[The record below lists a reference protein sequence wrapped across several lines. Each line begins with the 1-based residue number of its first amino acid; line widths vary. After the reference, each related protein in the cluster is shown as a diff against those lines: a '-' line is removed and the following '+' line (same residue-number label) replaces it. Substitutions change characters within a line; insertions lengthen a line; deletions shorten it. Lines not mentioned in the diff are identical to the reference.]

1 MKSGE
6 RRTFASLALPGV
18 RLWFA
23 GQTLSFMGNWAQVV
37 AQATLVN
44 RLSGSGRMLGLI
56 AMVQFGPVLVLGA
69 YGGVLADRLD
79 RRLASIATNVALA
92 VATASLGLLTISGHV
107 RLWHVFAI
115 AAVMGVL
122 NSFDHPLRQTMVHD
136 LVGPDHIAN
145 AVSLQTV
152 INNIA
157 RVSGPALAALLITSI
172 GIGWSFIANAVTFVA
187 MAFALVALRERM
199 IGALAKVRSPDARL
213 REGFAYVRR
222 QRRLLVP
229 LLVMA
234 LIGTF
239 TYEFSVFLPLLAT
252 HTFERG
258 DGDGYALLSVGMGA
272 GAIVGGLIGAS
283 RIKPTL
289 WRFLRS
295 AIVFGSVVLVAS
307 LMPNIWITMAA
318 LTFVGAS
325 SVTFI
330 ALASSVLQVNAA
342 DEMRGRVMSL
352 YTVALV
358 GTTPIGA
365 PIVGEL
371 ADRTSPR
378 VAMMLAGA
386 TAIVAGLAGLATLRD
401 ELRHGR

>member
-1 MKSGE
+1 MATGGK
-6 RRTFASLALPGV
+6 RTFASMSLPGV

-23 GQTLSFMGNWAQVV
+23 GQTLSFMGNWAQTV

-44 RLSGSGRMLGLI
+44 RLNGTGRMLGLI
-56 AMVQFGPVLVLGA
+56 AMVQFGPVLLLGP

-79 RRLASIATNVALA
+79 RRRASIFTNVALGI
-92 VATASLGLLTISGHV
+92 ATGSLGVLTVTCHI
-107 RLWHVFAI
+107 RLWHVFAV
-115 AAVMGVL
+115 AACMGVL
-122 NSFDHPLRQTMVHD
+122 NSLDHPLRQTMVHD
-136 LVGPDHIAN
+136 LVGPEHIAN
-145 AVSLQTV
+145 AVSLQAV
-152 INNIA
+152 MNNVA
-157 RVSGPALAALLITSI
+157 RVSGPALAALLISSI
-172 GIGWSFIANAVTFVA
+172 GIGWSFVANAATFVA
-187 MAFALVALRERM
+187 MVVALM
-199 IGALAKVRSPDARL
+199 ALRVQMTGSHAKVNTHDARL

-229 LLVMA
+229 LLAMA

-295 AIVFGSVVLVAS
+295 ALVFGLVVLVAA
-307 LMPNIWITMAA
+307 LMPNIWTTMAA
-318 LTFVGAS
+318 LTLVGAS

-365 PIVGEL
+365 PIVGEI

-378 VAMMLAGA
+378 AAMVLAGI
-386 TAIVAGLAGLATLRD
+386 TAIAAGLFGLYSLRS
-401 ELRHGR
+401 ELRHDR